1 MGKHCWETGHHPEA
15 KAESALGLRTTPVS
29 GSPIWT
35 KSQAASG
42 YCGLTCPYPGPPHPG
57 GEVQSQ
63 ELPEQGEGRKKL
75 EPQREGGR
83 AGRKKRDGGGGHS
96 QRRRPGVPGLGSHG
110 SRGAAPGGRE
120 REAAESASQGRPG
133 ASRAGQ
139 GPGPRPISGLH
150 LLSPPLRRHRR
161 LPGRQGHCDS
171 GLREAAGQA
180 PPTAPPGPGPRPR
193 PRPAPAWLPAAPPAP
208 PRGSAPPR
216 PRPADAGASR
226 FANSAFVGSVPAS
239 VHCTGGER

>member
-35 KSQAASG
+35 KSQAASV

-63 ELPEQGEGRKKL
+63 ELPEQGEGRKKV

-139 GPGPRPISGLH
+139 GPGPRPIDPSCSPVWWSHAHIGCNSKWEAMSKVLASQS
-150 LLSPPLRRHRR
+150 LSFLVYGMGIHWVVV
-161 LPGRQGHCDS
+161 QV
-171 GLREAAGQA
+171 Q
-180 PPTAPPGPGPRPR
+180 
-193 PRPAPAWLPAAPPAP
+193 
-208 PRGSAPPR
+208 
-216 PRPADAGASR
+216 
-226 FANSAFVGSVPAS
+226 
-239 VHCTGGER
+239 